1 MFEPFHLQAL
11 RVLIAEPVGT
21 NDPGHTPLPRPGLHL
36 VEESTD
42 NGWVALRI
50 QLEKARRSLTVP
62 AIVWSMNN
70 AHHPAHDAAFTF
82 GEPMGHL
89 TSLGAQV
96 PLDVVQFA
104 LIR

>member
-1 MFEPFHLQAL
+1 
-11 RVLIAEPVGT
+11 
-21 NDPGHTPLPRPGLHL
+21 
-36 VEESTD
+36 
-42 NGWVALRI
+42 
-50 QLEKARRSLTVP
+50 LEKARRSLTVP

-89 TSLGAQV
+89 TSLCAKV